1 MAIDLDEIEAEAR
14 PLIER
19 TLTTLM
25 REMVDSYEDA
35 DFVSLPANATQQ
47 VSDMLAETYSTA
59 MRMAGQPMID
69 GLKDC
74 FPQLSTKQDQDDLF
88 QQFIDE
94 FIQRYGA
101 AKVQQI
107 LETTRKQIMAVI
119 SEGQSEGLGIE
130 EIAKLLREAIPE
142 FSRVRSRVIARTEAH
157 GSSQYAQYRTAQQST
172 RPLVKQWSSVDDTR
186 TRSFIDDDMY
196 DHRVMDEQRVALEQP
211 FMVPTIFG
219 TREPLMYPGDPA
231 GTAGN
236 IINCRCSMTFRRA
249 DRE

>member
-1 MAIDLDEIEAEAR
+1 MALDLDEIEAEAR
-14 PLIER
+14 PQIER
-19 TLTTLM
+19 TLSALM
-25 REMVDSYEDA
+25 RDMVDSYEDA
-35 DFVSLPANATQQ
+35 DFVGLPADANQQ
-47 VSDMLAETYSTA
+47 VLDMLGETYSTA

-74 FPQLSTKQDQDDLF
+74 FPQFETKQDEDDLF

-94 FIQRYGA
+94 FIERYGA

-107 LETTRKQIMAVI
+107 LETTRKQIMSVI
-119 SEGQSEGLGIE
+119 SEGQSEGLGVE
-130 EIAKLLREAIPE
+130 EIARLLREAIPE

-157 GSSQYAQYRTAQQST
+157 GSSQYAQFRTAQQST
-172 RPLVKQWSSVDDTR
+172 RPLVKQWNSVDDTR
-186 TRSFIDDDMY
+186 TRSFIEDDEY

-219 TREPLMYPGDPA
+219 TREPLMFPGDPA

-236 IINCRCSMTFRRA
+236 VINCRCSTTFRRA